1 MESLWLVGLLFA
13 IVLVGYA
20 VVNVMF
26 KLIGAALTF
35 IEGNRLLVLLVL
47 AIVLAAWLGYH
58 P

>member
-1 MESLWLVGLLFA
+1 MESLWLVALLFV

-26 KLIGAALTF
+26 KIMGDALTF
-35 IEGNRLLVLLVL
+35 FGENRLLVLLVL
-47 AIVLAAWLGYH
+47 ATILAVWLGYH

>member
-20 VVNVMF
+20 VVNVLF
-26 KLIGAALTF
+26 KILGDALTF
-35 IEGNRLLVLLVL
+35 FGENRLLVLLVL
-47 AIVLAAWLGYH
+47 AIILAVWLGYH